1 MVHKKL
7 QQLVVFLLPACLF
20 EFPHKQ
26 CDWKL
31 DQIKFPAA
39 FLSPENVWNS
49 AYSELTGNAI
59 QLPAVFHNWTEVE
72 NFVDAHYQEPI
83 DSTEISRNAQMSY
96 GYFSRIF
103 KKLTNVSPSEFR
115 KNA

>member
-1 MVHKKL
+1 MENWLLAVYKKTNYF
-7 QQLVVFLLPACLF
+7 Q
-20 EFPHKQ
+20 
-26 CDWKL
+26 
-31 DQIKFPAA
+31 
-39 FLSPENVWNS
+39 ENSRYSS
-49 AYSELTGNAI
+49 AVTRSILN
-59 QLPAVFHNWTEVE
+59 VK

-83 DSTEISRNAQMSY
+83 DSTEIARNAQMSY

>member
-26 CDWKL
+26 CDRKL
-31 DQIKFPAA
+31 DRIKFPAA

-59 QLPAVFHNWTEVE
+59 QLPAVFHNWTEVK
-72 NFVDAHYQEPI
+72 NFVDTHYQEPI
-83 DSTEISRNAQMSY
+83 DSTEIARNAQMSY